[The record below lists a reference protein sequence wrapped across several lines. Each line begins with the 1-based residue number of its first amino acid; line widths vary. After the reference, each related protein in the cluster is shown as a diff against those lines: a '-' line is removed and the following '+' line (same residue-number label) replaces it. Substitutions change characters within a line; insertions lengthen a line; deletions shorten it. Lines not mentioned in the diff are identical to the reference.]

1 MVGHFILSN
10 FKKNDEK
17 LEKIEL
23 DKSVSDTSIDNVDDS
38 LNKLAATI
46 EDSFPS
52 EDEKAQAVDYFSE
65 KIQGLDGID
74 SVELSN
80 DEISKELKNNE

>member
-1 MVGHFILSN
+1 MLGVYSFSSISQNSRICNFPMGGHFILSN

-65 KIQGLDGID
+65 KI
-74 SVELSN
+74 
-80 DEISKELKNNE
+80 

>member
-1 MVGHFILSN
+1 MFILSQVSRRIHESAIFLWEVTSYCLI

-65 KIQGLDGID
+65 KI
-74 SVELSN
+74 
-80 DEISKELKNNE
+80 